1 MKTRTFSPVRK
12 AVVTFAAATLAVTLV
27 ACGSDDDS
35 QGDPG
40 SEDTSKEP
48 DKFVIAAG
56 GVGVYNATPYIAEVE
71 GYFEEAGLE
80 VTINQA
86 GSNTLNLVV
95 GGQAD
100 VGMIGATTALFP
112 VPNGKE
118 TSLIYANDTLAG
130 FTYFGSSD
138 PDVKTVNDCK
148 KVSTGATGTS
158 TFSMASLVKQK
169 AEASYEITPSQRPTT
184 SLRRCSRTRSTARP
198 EL

>member
-158 TFSMASLVKQK
+158 TFSMASWSSRRQRRPTR
-169 AEASYEITPSQRPTT
+169 SPPSQRPTT